1 MSDYYTI
8 LGLQKTATD
17 NEIKKAYRKL
27 AMKYHPDKNPDNK
40 EAEEKFKE
48 VSEAYSVLSD
58 AEKRK
63 IYDKYGKE
71 GLNQQGGM
79 NFNPSDIF
87 KHFFGGGF
95 GSNDSDDDDF
105 NGFSGFG
112 GFGNFFGS
120 SFRNNSQPKKQKGR
134 DIVVAL
140 KVELKDLYTGKI
152 FKRKVTHERLC
163 KTCEGTGSKDKI
175 KPTICNECNGRGIKM
190 TVHRQGFA
198 QIMQQSP
205 CNNCGGIGKYS
216 QIINKCLKCKGN
228 KTIPEEKILEIKIKP
243 GTEENERIVF
253 KGEADEHPDIIPGD
267 IIFVI
272 QVINNNGYIRNGRNL
287 YYKQKITL
295 EQALCGTTFTIKTLD
310 NRYLECYTDEIIKPN
325 QKMKINDEGFKI
337 KDTNLKGDLIIEF
350 EIEFPNKNEIDKIK
364 SKLSQLLK
372 TINGESSVD
381 SSNSNSKR
389 VLLTKF

>member
-8 LGLQKTATD
+8 LGLQKTATE

-27 AMKYHPDKNPDNK
+27 AMKYHPDKNPNNK

-48 VSEAYSVLSD
+48 ISEAYSVLSD
-58 AEKRK
+58 SEKRN
-63 IYDKYGKE
+63 IYDKYGKD

-79 NFNPSDIF
+79 NFDPGDIF
-87 KHFFGGGF
+87 RQFFRSF
-95 GSNDSDDDDF
+95 GNDDGDNEDF
-105 NGFSGFG
+105 GPFG

-120 SFRNNSQPKKQKGR
+120 SFRNNSQQKKQKGR

-140 KVELKDLYTGKI
+140 KVDLKDLYTGKI
-152 FKRKVTHERLC
+152 FKRKVTHERIC

-190 TVHRQGFA
+190 TVHRQGFT

-205 CNNCGGIGKYS
+205 CNKCGGTGKYS
-216 QIINKCLKCKGN
+216 KIINKCLKCNGN
-228 KTIPEEKILEIKIKP
+228 KTISEEKILEIKIKP

-253 KGEADEHPDIIPGD
+253 KGEADEQPDVIPGD

-272 QVINNNGYIRNGRNL
+272 QVINNNGYIRNGKNL
-287 YYKQKITL
+287 HLKQKITL
-295 EQALCGTTFTIKTLD
+295 EQALCGTSFTIKTLD

-325 QKMKINDEGFKI
+325 QKMKINNEGFKI
-337 KDTNLKGDLIIEF
+337 KDSNLKGDLIIEF
-350 EIEFPNKNEIDKIK
+350 EIEFPDKNEIDKIK
-364 SKLSQLLK
+364 KELSKLLK
-372 TINGESSVD
+372 TIGEESTIN

-389 VLLTKF
+389 VLLMKF